1 MADTN
6 VRIQLSADGKQ
17 VRDEIKLIDRDL
29 KELGNSS
36 TIKVRGVTEGT
47 SSNSPERVQTTSST
61 TQPADKTALKI
72 LKEMTLLRKELQ
84 RLNNSGAPLAGTP
97 ASSTPST
104 TPSASSNSASVPPPT
119 TRPPSVASSG
129 DTPGSNPKDKDK
141 GELDSFLKRVGTAL
155 TAIGAVT
162 QTFGAVNSAAKSSQS
177 GMSLAYK
184 TYGSTLAYTDYN
196 QARKDASNLGA
207 PYGYDYEMVLGAGS
221 ANMAKAGF
229 TTLENYEADM
239 NQLLKTSKAWGID
252 TSALAGASGIMTS
265 IGVTESGEQKKFADL
280 LAESIVQT
288 EMSGR
293 ENEQLQ
299 VLETIADSLA
309 SNASSVSMNSL
320 AGSLNLYSALVAQ
333 NENLKGMRG
342 AQVVTSMQ
350 GLATSGNSSLDIL
363 AGFGTKYTGIAGKL
377 QLREL
382 AETSP
387 EQYWKQ
393 VYQGYTQR
401 YGAENKTNFTY
412 FLSRQL
418 GSVTKAEDVV
428 ASLGQ
433 VSRKDYDQV
442 YKTLPT
448 GEKATNARIQNYNQ
462 DKVSTFERKEVGVKE
477 VKDDIGNIVNATT
490 APFWGAFNNLS
501 NGWKTVLGVG
511 ASLGTSFGGAHMLSK
526 GLFGKTPV
534 DILGGLFGKGIK
546 GTVTTGEGTTGVAA
560 AANSVDDVAKAASTV
575 KDATAI
581 ANSVGDVTKVASTAN
596 KLGKFSKTL
605 GAVGIGLEVLSTGV
619 DVNNAIKRKDYR
631 EAAQETGGGIGS
643 IAGGFGGAAGGA
655 TAGAFL
661 GSAVP
666 VLGTAAGAMV
676 GGIAGGVGG
685 GLIGDYVGE
694 FAGEKLY
701 DWTSK
706 PKTYSKEQKQQI
718 QKYYNTVSALY
729 NKQGNDAAQNYTNSV
744 VVPYLRSIGVSKSI
758 TDAYKIDIGRSDFM
772 KDFEGNVFGET
783 SDGSYIENLQKN
795 FELNSDNTVENTQ
808 AIQENTSAVNRLIEA
823 NSKTSAPLKETLQ
836 QASES
841 NSKEES
847 ALGAWW
853 LNLFKPHATGND
865 YIPYDNY
872 LASLHKGEMVLN
884 KFDADQ
890 YRQGSILG
898 TSSPSVVELNVNIS
912 GSVEGMTISN
922 QNQIAQA
929 VVTQIS
935 KSGLQGMLSNGFVRV
950 QNH

>member
-6 VRIQLSADGKQ
+6 VRIRLSADGKQ
-17 VRDEIKLIDRDL
+17 VRDEIKLIDKDL

-36 TIKVRGVTEGT
+36 TIKVRGTTEGT
-47 SSNSPERVQTTSST
+47 SSSSSERAQTAPST

-84 RLNNSGAPLAGTP
+84 RLNTSGTPLAGTP
-97 ASSTPST
+97 ASSAPSATSSTPST
-104 TPSASSNSASVPPPT
+104 TASTIPPT
-119 TRPPSVASSG
+119 SSG
-129 DTPGSNPKDKDK
+129 SSSATPSGGASGSSSTDKDMGK
-141 GELDSFLKRVGTAL
+141 LDPFLKKLGSAL
-155 TAIGAVT
+155 ATIGAATRV
-162 QTFGAVNSAAKSSQS
+162 FGAINAAAKSSQS

-207 PYGYDYEMVLGAGS
+207 PNGYDYETVMGAGS

-252 TSALAGASGIMTS
+252 ASSLAGASGMMAS

-280 LAESIVQT
+280 LAESIVQA

-293 ENEQLQ
+293 EDEQLQ

-333 NENLKGMRG
+333 NENLKGTRG
-342 AQVVTSMQ
+342 AQVITSMQ
-350 GLATSGNSSLDIL
+350 DLATSGNSSLDIL

-382 AETSP
+382 AETNP

-401 YGAENKTNFTY
+401 YGTENKTNFTY

-448 GEKATNARIQNYNQ
+448 GEKATDARAQNYNQ
-462 DKVSTFERKEVGVKE
+462 DKVSTFERKDVEVKE
-477 VKDDIGNIVNATT
+477 VKDDVGNIVNATT

-501 NGWKTVLGVG
+501 DGWKTVLGVG

-526 GLFGKTPV
+526 GLFGKTPI
-534 DILGGLFGKGIK
+534 DMLGGLLGKGTK
-546 GTVTTGEGTTGVAA
+546 GTAAAGKAAKDVTLATGEGATGVAA
-560 AANSVDDVAKAASTV
+560 AANSVDDVAKAAST
-575 KDATAI
+575 A
-581 ANSVGDVTKVASTAN
+581 G
-596 KLGKFSKTL
+596 KLGKFGKAL
-605 GAVGIGLEVLSTGV
+605 GAVGIGLELLSTGV
-619 DVNNAIKRKDYR
+619 DVNNAIKSKDYR

-643 IAGGFGGAAGGA
+643 IAGGLGGATGGAA
-655 TAGAFL
+655 AGAFI

-666 VLGTAAGAMV
+666 VLGTAIGAVV
-676 GGIAGGVGG
+676 GGIAGGVSGG
-685 GLIGDYVGE
+685 YAGDYVGE
-694 FAGEKLY
+694 FTGEKIY

-729 NKQGNDAAQNYTNSV
+729 KEQGNDAAQNYTNSV
-744 VVPYLRSIGVSKSI
+744 VVPYLQSIGVSKSI
-758 TDAYKIDIGRSDFM
+758 TDAYKTDVGRPDFM

-783 SDGSYIENLQKN
+783 SDGNYIENLQKN

-808 AIQENTSAVNRLIEA
+808 AIQENTSAVNRLIET
-823 NSKTSAPLKETLQ
+823 NSRTAVPLKETLQ

-847 ALGAWW
+847 TPGAWW

-890 YRQGSILG
+890 YRQGNTPE

-912 GSVEGMTISN
+912 GAVEGMTLSN
-922 QNQIAQA
+922 QHQITQA
-929 VVTQIS
+929 VVAQIS